1 MLLHLQ
7 EEIHVRRN
15 VGAHPSGVLEL
26 PHLRQAPRRGDLVP
40 RLETRYA
47 DVHRVMPPG
56 LATGQDVTVRWLR
69 DTRGKPKPRH
79 GVRARPRCGTPA
91 GRVVDLPRRAAY
103 CIPWLR
109 RRATAAAQ
117 RAQALVTH

>member
-15 VGAHPSGVLEL
+15 VGALPSGVLEL
-26 PHLRQAPRRGDLVP
+26 AHLRQAPRRGDLVP
-40 RLETRYA
+40 RRETRYA

-69 DTRGKPKPRH
+69 HTRGKPKPRH
-79 GVRARPRCGTPA
+79 VEHDRVIEAEDAALAVQCRGVRLKAHWR
-91 GRVVDLPRRAAY
+91 
-103 CIPWLR
+103 
-109 RRATAAAQ
+109 Q
-117 RAQALVTH
+117 R